1 MEESV
6 QNTVVDQSVL
16 ANDVSNKIKYEFLD
30 KFLVKPLDPI
40 KVKKEFSSPVSDKP
54 AKKDADGV
62 EAVDYEE
69 VKTEIKEVD
78 SDYRKGI
85 VLKVPMS
92 HSNSLKDQSVAKYT
106 SEIKVG
112 DVVIFRDRS
121 SEFFDL
127 IKDSRLV
134 TYFNIVAIE
143 K

>member
-40 KVKKEFSSPVSDKP
+40 KVKKEFSSPVAKDS

-62 EAVDYEE
+62 EAVDYDE

-92 HSNSLKDQSVAKYT
+92 HSNSLKDESVAKYT

-112 DVVIFRDRS
+112 DVVIFKDRS

-134 TYFNIVAIE
+134 TYYNIVAIE